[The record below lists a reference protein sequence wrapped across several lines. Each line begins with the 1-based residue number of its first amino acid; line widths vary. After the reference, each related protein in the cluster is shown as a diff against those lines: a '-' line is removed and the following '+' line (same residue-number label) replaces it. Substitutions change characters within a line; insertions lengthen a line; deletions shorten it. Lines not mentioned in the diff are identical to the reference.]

1 MNRLYYSLFFL
12 IIFLALSLKTVNADS
27 SYVLPYPSFMPG
39 HTLYKIDLLKDE
51 ILRYW
56 YFGSFG
62 QFKYN
67 LKQTDKYLVEAKTLF
82 EYKQYLLAVYA
93 LEKSDLYY
101 NKLLHNLLN
110 ARKEK
115 KDISQSLTIF
125 KNASL
130 KHVEILEKIK
140 NEIPE
145 NFVWLPEKKRP
156 TELNLKEI
164 FNESI
169 SIRQKDL

>member
-1 MNRLYYSLFFL
+1 MKFL
-12 IIFLALSLKTVNADS
+12 WVLLILVFIFIFPIKANAESD
-27 SYVLPYPSFMPG
+27 YVLPYPSFMPG
-39 HTLYKIDLLKDE
+39 NPLYKINLIKDKILK
-51 ILRYW
+51 YW
-56 YFGSFG
+56 YFGNFG

-67 LKQTDKYLVEAKTLF
+67 LKLADKYLVEAKTLF

-101 NKLLHNLLN
+101 NKLLPNLLN
-110 ARKEK
+110 AKKEK
-115 KDISQSLTIF
+115 KNISQSAAIF

-164 FNESI
+164 FNKSI
-169 SIRQKDL
+169 STRQKDL